1 MKQKITLALA
11 TLMTLGMSSCSQDEL
26 LDSTKSTQAITFDVP
41 FVSKST
47 RALLDNSNIA
57 QQTLKVYGQQTPM
70 GMTDWSTVFDGTELR
85 QVNGR
90 WTPSEPAFW
99 YEYQDYRFVAVCPSE
114 APFSYNTTNGFVALT
129 AVPVVQEAKA
139 GTDYLVSN
147 QYTTTTNSQDHQ
159 AVSFTMTHMLSKLT
173 MGIMKTS
180 GYGVRVNSSKLW
192 MPKETITATYQAD
205 SAGIASEDTHCW
217 AYSTFEN
224 GGTAPS
230 GDYKSYPCFTD
241 NLTLSAESANGTTY
255 LVAPHADLNL
265 YIDLDFDVLDANGKI
280 LRNKKIEKMP
290 IKRNDMQ
297 LKSNTSYGITINIK
311 ADTYVDAIEF
321 NEISVLDW
329 DETQQTNPLVSNYVR
344 FTSAGPVNFQIDGQV
359 YNLDENTATLSLNS
373 TPTTF
378 RANYVEPATNK
389 VKGGENFQTMDLS
402 YLNLSQTTDWAN
414 MFNGCSSLEKVQ
426 NFMKWDNG
434 QITRLAGMFSR
445 CDSLKSID
453 DMSQL
458 KTDSVTSL
466 AGMFYR
472 CRSLEKIGDLSNWN
486 TSNVTNLTSM
496 FNNCQR
502 LESVGDLSGWKTDNV
517 TNMHDMFYF
526 CSSLKSVGDLSDWNT
541 SNVTDMGWMFGL
553 CSSLESIGD
562 ISNWN
567 TANVTD
573 LNCMF
578 YHCNS
583 LKEVNLHGW
592 KTSNVTDLGN
602 MFDMRDNR
610 DTQLYD
616 TWSKMER
623 IDLGGW
629 DTRKVMKFD
638 YMFQWCDNLKEL
650 ILDGWTIS
658 EAAVNTPSDDTT
670 PSGVTGMFDSVNP
683 TVKIYARGCDDYT
696 IQTLRS
702 IIPSEATLIT
712 E

>member
-26 LDSTKSTQAITFDVP
+26 LESTKSTQAITFDVP

-70 GMTDWSTVFDGTELR
+70 GTTNWTTVFDGTELR

-147 QYTTTTNSQDHQ
+147 QYTTTTNSQDRQ

-180 GYGVRVNSSKLW
+180 DYAVRVNSSKLW

-255 LVAPHADLNL
+255 LVALHADLNL

-359 YNLDENTATLSLNS
+359 YNLDENAATLSLNS
-373 TPTTF
+373 TPSTF

-402 YLNLSQTTDWAN
+402 HLNLSQTTDWAN
-414 MFNGCSSLEKVQ
+414 MFNGCISLEKVR

-472 CRSLEKIGDLSNWN
+472 CRSLEKVGDLSDWNIGKVTGLNSMFAFCDHLNQTGDLNNWN
-486 TSNVTNLTSM
+486 TSNVTAMNNM
-496 FNNCQR
+496 FIYCQR
-502 LESVGDLSGWKTDNV
+502 LENAIDLHKW
-517 TNMHDMFYF
+517 
-526 CSSLKSVGDLSDWNT
+526 
-541 SNVTDMGWMFGL
+541 
-553 CSSLESIGD
+553 D
-562 ISNWN
+562 ISH
-567 TANVTD
+567 VTD
-573 LNCMF
+573 LTGMF
-578 YHCNS
+578 NHCNG

-592 KTSNVTDLGN
+592 NTSNVTDLDY
-602 MFDMRDNR
+602 MFDMRDSG

-658 EAAVNTPSDDTT
+658 EAAVNTPTDNEN
-670 PSGVTGMFDSVNP
+670 PSGVTGMFVSVNP

-702 IIPSEATLIT
+702 IIPSGATLIT